1 MKYLYMILLLMM
13 LGCPARR
20 DVLVPVLLDYDL
32 YYPDEARRQG
42 IEGTVHVR
50 VLVNR
55 SGKPEDVVITKSSGR
70 YLLDSAAVRTAKTFV
85 FSPAMLS
92 EKAQKTWVLVP
103 IEFKFMDIDYEE
115 WLAEVEITQRRISKR
130 YDKDAVDELYDLYKQ
145 MIFSP
150 WEANDIS
157 FNEYIRL
164 VVVDRT
170 AQVWEDYW
178 FVYPARVV
186 LFVDI
191 INRYPESFTALKARA
206 DLSNFL
212 DKEKIVMR
220 QALGSVQTD
229 TLVNRIMK
237 SIEFQ

>member
-1 MKYLYMILLLMM
+1 L
-13 LGCPARR
+13 A
-20 DVLVPVLLDYDL
+20 
-32 YYPDEARRQG
+32 
-42 IEGTVHVR
+42 
-50 VLVNR
+50 
-55 SGKPEDVVITKSSGR
+55 
-70 YLLDSAAVRTAKTFV
+70 
-85 FSPAMLS
+85 

>member
-1 MKYLYMILLLMM
+1 M
-13 LGCPARR
+13 
-20 DVLVPVLLDYDL
+20 
-32 YYPDEARRQG
+32 
-42 IEGTVHVR
+42 
-50 VLVNR
+50 
-55 SGKPEDVVITKSSGR
+55 
-70 YLLDSAAVRTAKTFV
+70 
-85 FSPAMLS
+85 
-92 EKAQKTWVLVP
+92 LVP

-115 WLAEVEITQRRISKR
+115 WLAEVEITQRRIAKK
-130 YDKDAVDELYDLYKQ
+130 YDKDAIDGLYDLYKQ

-157 FNEYIRL
+157 FNDYIRL

-170 AQVWEDYW
+170 AQVWEGYW
-178 FVYPARVV
+178 YLYPARVV

-206 DLSNFL
+206 DLSDFL
-212 DKEKIVMR
+212 DKEKMVMR
-220 QALGSVQTD
+220 QALGAVQTD

>member
-1 MKYLYMILLLMM
+1 M
-13 LGCPARR
+13 
-20 DVLVPVLLDYDL
+20 LVPVLLDYDL

-42 IEGTVHVR
+42 MEGTVHVR

-55 SGKPEDVVITKSSGR
+55 SGRSEDVMITKSSGK

-85 FSPAMLS
+85 FSPAMLA

-103 IEFKFMDIDYEE
+103 IEYKFLEVDYEE
-115 WLAEVEITQRRISKR
+115 WLADVEILQQRISKR
-130 YDKDAVDELYDLYKQ
+130 YDKAAIDELYVLYKQ

-150 WEANDIS
+150 WDAKDIGFND
-157 FNEYIRL
+157 YIRE
-164 VVVDRT
+164 VVVDRA
-170 AQVWEDYW
+170 AQVWRGYW
-178 FVYPARVV
+178 LVYPARVV

-220 QALGSVQTD
+220 QTLDPEQTD
-229 TLVNRIMK
+229 TLVNRVMK
-237 SIEFQ
+237 AIEFR